1 MYHSFDSELATEYGI
16 LEAILLN
23 HIQFW
28 IEKNKA
34 NGKNFFDG
42 YYWTYNSTRA
52 YHELFPYVSQRQI
65 QTALKHLREEGILQT
80 GNYNSD
86 AYDRTMWYAF
96 TLEGE
101 SIMQKSKIHDAEL
114 QNGHGEDV
122 APIPDN
128 KPYIYTDKKPDRV
141 FRAPT
146 VDEVRAYCLE
156 RKNDVDPQR
165 FVDYYQAR
173 GWMIGKSKMKD
184 WKAAVRTWE
193 KPKPHHEPDILDGIF

>member
-1 MYHSFDSELATEYGI
+1 MYHSFDSELATEYGV

-42 YYWTYNSTRA
+42 YYWTYNSARA

-65 QTALKHLREEGILQT
+65 QTALKQLREAGILQT

-96 TLEGE
+96 TSEGE
-101 SIMQKSKIHDAEL
+101 SIMRKSKIHDAEL
-114 QNGHGEDV
+114 ENGNCEDV

-128 KPYIYTDKKPDRV
+128 KPVINTDKKPDRV
-141 FRAPT
+141 FRPPT
-146 VDEVRAYCLE
+146 VDEVRAYCAE

-165 FVDYYQAR
+165 FIDYYQAR
-173 GWMIGKSKMKD
+173 GWMIGKTKMRD
-184 WKAAVRTWE
+184 WRAAVRTWE